1 MRSWLILLGGL
12 LLWAIHFFALYAI
25 GEFAADGMASRLAVG
40 LLTMVLLTADILL
53 ILWIRHRRRS
63 GFSRWRDQV
72 GMLGALLAAVAIV
85 WQGLPAL
92 LVAGAGS

>member
-1 MRSWLILLGGL
+1 MRSWLVLLGGL

-25 GEFAADGMASRLAVG
+25 GEFAADGMVARMAVG
-40 LLTMVLLTADILL
+40 LLTLILFFANLLLL
-53 ILWIRHRRRS
+53 LWIRGRRRS

-92 LVAGAGS
+92 LVVGVDP